1 MTTYARERFVWK
13 FLFAAILS
21 IVMAIS
27 VMPVGGK
34 PAGAVEES
42 GGTRFT
48 FKRTER
54 CLMHRINRARVNH
67 GRRRLEADKQLAYVA
82 RQHARRMA
90 NSGGVWHDSTI
101 GWKVTRW
108 RRLAQ
113 NTGRGAS
120 CASLSRSFMAS
131 STHRNT
137 ILGRFKYIGVGVENR
152 NGRLFVQELFE
163 SRRNPGN
170 VYHYP

>member
-1 MTTYARERFVWK
+1 MATHARERFGWK
-13 FLFAAILS
+13 FLFAAIIS
-21 IVMAIS
+21 VVMA
-27 VMPVGGK
+27 VAMLPAGGK
-34 PAGAVEES
+34 LVRADEDS
-42 GGTRFT
+42 GGTRFR
-48 FKRTER
+48 FKRAER

-67 GRRRLEADKQLAYVA
+67 GRRRLEPDKQLAYVA
-82 RQHARRMA
+82 RRHARDMA
-90 NSGGVWHDSTI
+90 SSGGVWHDSTI

-131 STHRNT
+131 RTHRNT

-152 NGRLFVQELFE
+152 DGRLFVQELFE

-170 VYHYP
+170 VYNYP